1 MKSLRKRLCNEEKNI
16 LELFMPNLIQ
26 ICIPECQG
34 RLMSQFQ
41 EEGNGEDVVN
51 HKEQTAYIV
60 GTRHRA
66 KYLVLS
72 LAY

>member
-26 ICIPECQG
+26 ICIPECQC

-51 HKEQTAYIV
+51 HKEQNRIHCGDDVIARNI
-60 GTRHRA
+60 
-66 KYLVLS
+66 
-72 LAY
+72 